1 VVQESKIEEESD
13 GWDNMNTNSKG
24 AQMVD
29 PNPAQSVD
37 NRGPIVVPFFPTH
50 WQETS
55 NLIFNND
62 FVLIHNDSPN
72 TKAHQ

>member
-1 VVQESKIEEESD
+1 
-13 GWDNMNTNSKG
+13 
-24 AQMVD
+24 MVD

-62 FVLIHNDSPN
+62 FVLVHNNSPSS
-72 TKAHQ
+72 KDYQ